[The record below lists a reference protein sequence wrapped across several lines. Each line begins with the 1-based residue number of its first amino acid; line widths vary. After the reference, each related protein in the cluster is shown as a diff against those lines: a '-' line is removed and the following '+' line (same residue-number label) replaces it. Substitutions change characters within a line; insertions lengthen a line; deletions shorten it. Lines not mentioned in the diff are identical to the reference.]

1 MSKAYRMLML
11 FSFLLFFVARR
22 ANHLRTSK
30 NEKVSKGKDIFLES
44 VHTIGHEKLYNT
56 KTLMKLI

>member
-1 MSKAYRMLML
+1 MFNKSA
-11 FSFLLFFVARR
+11 FLEGLSDTELKRLCR
-22 ANHLRTSK
+22 SDSGSLSNDT
-30 NEKVSKGKDIFLES
+30 FLES